1 MASNPSLYN
10 QSGAPPRSTMP
21 RQEAAIPKGFIKQS
35 RVQMLDFDN
44 ATRLQEDN
52 TKAIDTAKQGKLTP
66 NQDIRTSVD

>member
-21 RQEAAIPKGFIKQS
+21 RQEGAIPKGFIKQS

-66 NQDIRTSVD
+66 QGTRSGRD